1 MVMTPSA
8 MRLLCAG
15 LGTILI
21 APVAWADSVSYSFSN
36 RTNNYLDLS
45 SQFKMTAS
53 DDGVGA
59 GQVGLLFENFLG
71 GSSAS
76 IANIYFEDGTVF
88 SSFHSMTHGGGV
100 EFGHDAGAPHDPPG
114 INDFDSTQSFS
125 VNADNPKP
133 ENGINPGEWLRVV
146 FNLQT
151 GIDFNEIISA
161 LANGLL
167 KTNGDPGYNSQVPS
181 LRVAFHVID
190 LPLGESDSYMSE
202 GPQNIP
208 LPAPLGLGLAGLAG
222 VFVMARKC
230 RRSAAAPL

>member
-1 MVMTPSA
+1 MMIASKT
-8 MRLLCAG
+8 RLLCAG
-15 LGTILI
+15 LGAVLF
-21 APVAWADSVSYSFSN
+21 APAALADSVSYSFSN

-45 SQFKMTAS
+45 SQFKLTVS

-59 GQVGLLFENFLG
+59 GQVGLLFENFVG
-71 GSSAS
+71 GASSS
-76 IANIYFEDGTVF
+76 IANVYFEDGTVF
-88 SSFHSMTHGGGV
+88 GSFASMSDGGGV

-114 INDFDSTQSFS
+114 INDFVSTQSLS

-133 ENGINPGEWLRVV
+133 ENGVNPGEWLRVV

-151 GIDFNEIISA
+151 GIDFNGVISA

-181 LRVAFHVID
+181 LRVAFHAIG
-190 LPLGESDSYMSE
+190 LPLGESDTYMSE

-208 LPAPLGLGLAGLAG
+208 LPAPLGLGIVGLAG
-222 VFVMARKC
+222 MFVMVRKS